1 MSHRIRCY
9 TLFDI
14 TQTGVANRSK
24 PQNNDDGTWLRRR
37 NTQCNF
43 DTILQVIS
51 LRSQPEVV
59 KIPAM
64 VDIDDYSYFGRDLKD
79 SVTKCWR
86 FEFDVQHSSVFQ
98 DGKDPLGALYTD
110 CDRVPMIL
118 LQEQSQ
124 LVTSTLNTT
133 PELKNIHFEIV

>member
-24 PQNNDDGTWLRRR
+24 PQNNDDGTWLRKR

-59 KIPAM
+59 KIPVM
-64 VDIDDYSYFGRDLKD
+64 VDIDDYSYFGRDLND
-79 SVTKCWR
+79 SITKCWR

-118 LQEQSQ
+118 LEEQSQ